1 MDLKEV
7 ALQLWPC
14 WMMGIMMV
22 YLTLKSEYKNLLRV
36 EKKAVFNWVK
46 ILAMV
51 CFWRFLLFKFAA
63 SDGMIQQARSMAHLI
78 PLPAIFGVFWE
89 DACFSMPLVLA
100 SLMFQKSKLYS
111 WLSKP
116 LLVLVMLAFA
126 CGHIYQGLFPA
137 LAISLYIPV
146 AMKMGKKYGYGTVM
160 ISHMLYDMSTL
171 LSIRW
176 MLG

>member
-1 MDLKEV
+1 
-7 ALQLWPC
+7 
-14 WMMGIMMV
+14 
-22 YLTLKSEYKNLLRV
+22 
-36 EKKAVFNWVK
+36 
-46 ILAMV
+46 
-51 CFWRFLLFKFAA
+51 
-63 SDGMIQQARSMAHLI
+63 
-78 PLPAIFGVFWE
+78 
-89 DACFSMPLVLA
+89 MPLVLA
-100 SLMFQKSKLYS
+100 SLMFQKSKMYS

-116 LLVLVMLAFA
+116 LLVLVMLSFA

-146 AMKMGKKYGYGTVM
+146 AMKMGKKYGFGTVM